1 MVVVTTGATAT
12 AKERNT
18 KRAKAL
24 AAKKRQHE
32 ADLLVQVDA
41 WFTKFDTDGSASLE
55 REELRA
61 LLSHLHPS
69 APITDDTLAMLM
81 DRGGMVQSPDSS
93 SMKITKEACLK
104 VCRAAG
110 VAPAAS
116 TDTPTARR

>member
-1 MVVVTTGATAT
+1 MCQAVA
-12 AKERNT
+12 
-18 KRAKAL
+18 RAHKTV
-24 AAKKRQHE
+24 
-32 ADLLVQVDA
+32 VQVDA

-110 VAPAAS
+110 VAPAAP
-116 TDTPTARR
+116 THTPTARR

>member
-81 DRGGMVQSPDSS
+81 DVELGRSRG
-93 SMKITKEACLK
+93 
-104 VCRAAG
+104 
-110 VAPAAS
+110 
-116 TDTPTARR
+116 